1 MATKVKAN
9 PEKGI
14 DAQEPLKWRQNALRH
29 SFISYRLAV
38 IQNENQVA
46 MESGNS
52 PVMIHKHY
60 KQLVSSAVG
69 AKWFG
74 IRPDLRQAENTNI
87 GAGRPEPGASARPA
101 V

>member
-1 MATKVKAN
+1 MATKVEAN
-9 PEKGI
+9 PEKGV

-38 IQNENQVA
+38 LQNENQVA

-60 KQLVSSAVG
+60 KQLVSPAMG

-74 IRPDLRQAENTNI
+74 IRPHSRLA
-87 GAGRPEPGASARPA
+87 
-101 V
+101 